1 MVWKIRSKFTQ
12 GLLIFHCHKSGHTIW
27 SRETEIGEVFDFV
40 NTAKSFTATDFSTE
54 KNPLNIVS
62 RHLDLTMFIATMHP
76 FHYNILSQY
85 YCYTNE
91 K

>member
-27 SRETEIGEVFDFV
+27 SRETEIGKVFDFV
-40 NTAKSFTATDFSTE
+40 NTAKSFTATDFFYRKESTE
-54 KNPLNIVS
+54 HCEQTLRLDNVYCNNASVS
-62 RHLDLTMFIATMHP
+62 LQHFIT
-76 FHYNILSQY
+76 ILLLY
-85 YCYTNE
+85 